1 MVWLILC
8 LHLDF
13 PSHFLICISFPN
25 LPLTITPVLFLCS
38 LPDCYVAGSFMPWF
52 FSPFTWF
59 LFYLI
64 YLRLFYLPVLDL
76 ALYFGLSI
84 FCLPLGFVSC
94 WNISVWT
101 KVVDQPTG
109 QHCHPQSHAISIQCP
124 QQVNT
129 FSLYTGSVLPLLSNR
144 FFLNC
149 PLRVSC
155 KAMKLGK
162 DLFFFN

>member
-25 LPLTITPVLFLCS
+25 LPLTIHTGLIPLFFARLLCCRVLHALVFQPLYLVS
-38 LPDCYVAGSFMPWF
+38 VLSDLPE
-52 FSPFTWF
+52 T
-59 LFYLI
+59 
-64 YLRLFYLPVLDL
+64 FYLPVLDL

-129 FSLYTGSVLPLLSNR
+129 FSLYTGSV
-144 FFLNC
+144 
-149 PLRVSC
+149 
-155 KAMKLGK
+155 
-162 DLFFFN
+162 